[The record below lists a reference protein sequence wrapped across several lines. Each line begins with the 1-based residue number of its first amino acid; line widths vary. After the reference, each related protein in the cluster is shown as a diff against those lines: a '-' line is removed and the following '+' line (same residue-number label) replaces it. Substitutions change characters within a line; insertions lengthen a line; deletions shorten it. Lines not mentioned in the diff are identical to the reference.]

1 MADLVLEPSADGGQ
15 IAFLSN
21 GDFKTTD
28 ALYNAGYVALL
39 SAKYWGNSIAT
50 PNSRLNSRLNELFNQ
65 TVTSSTRNLAERY
78 ANEALAFFVTSGIAD
93 EITID
98 AQIKSAFYILLT
110 VKINQPDGTILDFE
124 YGLNWKS
131 QSVELPFQGIV

>member
-39 SAKYWGNSIAT
+39 STPYWGNSIAE
-50 PNSRLNSRLNELFNQ
+50 PNSRLNSRLNDLFNE
-65 TVTSSTRNLAERY
+65 TVTSTTRNLVERY
-78 ANEALAFFVTSGIAD
+78 ANEALAFFVNSGIAD
-93 EITID
+93 ELIID
-98 AQIKSAFYILLT
+98 AVIRSASYILLT
-110 VKINQPDGTILDFE
+110 VKINQPDGTVLDFE

-131 QSVELPFQGIV
+131 QSIELPFQGIV